1 MPVLMKAVLLFG
13 LNLLDALLTL
23 IWIKNNLAEE
33 GNFIMAHVLSLG
45 ETPFL
50 LVKIFVGALALL
62 VFYRWAHLR
71 IAQLGVSVALSVYML
86 LMGVHL
92 FTGFATIIK

>member
-1 MPVLMKAVLLFG
+1 MNVLLKAVLLFG

-23 IWIKNNLAEE
+23 IWVRGNAATE
-33 GNFIMAHVLSLG
+33 GNGLMASVLALG
-45 ETPFL
+45 DETFL
-50 LVKIFVGALALL
+50 VVKILIGTLALL

-71 IAQLGVSVALSVYML
+71 ISNFGVSLAVVIYLL

-92 FTGFATIIK
+92 VTGVSAFAQ